1 MDIPYTVHAR
11 PDTGLY
17 NAKIGIWLFLASE
30 VMLFGG
36 LFSAYIFLRI
46 GADYPWP
53 VHDLDV
59 TLGFINTV
67 VLIASSVTVV
77 MAWACLKLRKF
88 GWYRINMAI
97 TVVCAAVFM
106 FNKTLEYKAK
116 FAHYAVKLSDG
127 TFLTGHM
134 PEDEHGHTLP
144 YTVKFGEVK
153 DLTLRFPV
161 KTSSVYADPVGH
173 VLPLVQGDVPKFKTE
188 DGSEI
193 VLDKSSFASLR
204 SDALK
209 KAEAAGKDSASIKL
223 TPVTPLSFAA
233 KPSQIFG
240 YTDTTI
246 TFRDGT
252 LASGKLIDD
261 KLTLLVDGIDARG
274 VAQPD
279 NSLAFDH
286 RYLPNWQKA
295 FVANREHH
303 IAEFEKTYTD
313 ENGMLT
319 RDKSKSATLQKE
331 SLFFKIH
338 SSTPPAEGEAHGD
351 KHGAEAHAPAKS
363 HSEGGHHY
371 PTVVLEKKDIT
382 FFSNFTPKL
391 NTYYA
396 IYFTLTGLHGAH
408 VVIGALVLLYFLVFD
423 GKRMKQDPEHLA
435 NRVEV
440 GGLFWHFVDLVW
452 IFLFP
457 LLYLL

>member
-36 LFSAYIFLRI
+36 LFSAYIFLRV

-67 VLIASSVTVV
+67 VLIASSVTVL
-77 MAWACLKLRKF
+77 MALACLKLRKF
-88 GWYRINMAI
+88 GWYRINMAL
-97 TVVCAAVFM
+97 TVLCAGVFM

-116 FAHYAVKLSDG
+116 FAHYAVKLTDG
-127 TFLTGHM
+127 TLLTGHL
-134 PEDEHGHTLP
+134 PHG
-144 YTVKFGEVK
+144 YQVKFEGVTELALNVPLK
-153 DLTLRFPV
+153 HSAVT
-161 KTSSVYADPVGH
+161 ADPVGY
-173 VLPLVQGDVPKFKTE
+173 VMPFIEGTAPKFKTE
-188 DGSEI
+188 AGQEI
-193 VLDKSSFASLR
+193 TLDTASFA
-204 SDALK
+204 ALSAEAVK
-209 KAEAAGKDSASIKL
+209 KAKEEKKGSAAIKL
-223 TPVTPLSFAA
+223 VATAPIKIAA
-233 KPSQIFG
+233 KPSEIFG

-252 LASGKLIDD
+252 TATGKLTDD
-261 KLTLLVDGIDARG
+261 KMTLEVDGVDARG
-274 VAQPD
+274 VAQSD
-279 NSLAFDH
+279 KSLAFDH
-286 RYLPNWQKA
+286 RYLGEAWQKA
-295 FVANREHH
+295 FVDNRDHH
-303 IAEFEKTYTD
+303 IAEFEKHYP
-313 ENGMLT
+313 T
-319 RDKSKSATLQKE
+319 RDKSRSATLQKE
-331 SLFFKIH
+331 SLFFKLN
-338 SSTPPAEGEAHGD
+338 SATPPAEGAAHGAA
-351 KHGAEAHAPAKS
+351 HGAEAHAPA
-363 HSEGGHHY
+363 EGHGEAHAHH
-371 PTVVLEKKDIT
+371 PTVVLEKKDFT

-396 IYFTLTGLHGAH
+396 IYFTLTGLHGLH
-408 VVIGALVLLYFLVFD
+408 VVAGALVLLYFLVFD
-423 GKRMKQDPEHLA
+423 GKRLRQDPEHLA